1 MKHSPIVREYS
12 QEQLMRHELRSAAK
26 GAGFVL
32 VMIFLSMILAGSLI
46 WLAGV

>member
-12 QEQLMRHELRSAAK
+12 QEQLRRHELRNSAK

-32 VMIFLSMILAGSLI
+32 VMIFLSMLMGGILI
-46 WLAGV
+46 WSAT